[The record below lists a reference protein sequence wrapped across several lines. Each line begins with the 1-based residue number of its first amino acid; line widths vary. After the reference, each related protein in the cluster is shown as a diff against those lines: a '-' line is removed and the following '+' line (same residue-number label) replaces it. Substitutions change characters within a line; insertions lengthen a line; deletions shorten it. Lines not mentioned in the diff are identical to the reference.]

1 MIVKGRLLGEG
12 SHKVGEEVKGE
23 GDGGEYYRST
33 LCVYE
38 NRVVK
43 PTKSC

>member
-23 GDGGEYYRST
+23 GDGGEYYRSI
-33 LCVYE
+33 LYIH
-38 NRVVK
+38 
-43 PTKSC
+43 